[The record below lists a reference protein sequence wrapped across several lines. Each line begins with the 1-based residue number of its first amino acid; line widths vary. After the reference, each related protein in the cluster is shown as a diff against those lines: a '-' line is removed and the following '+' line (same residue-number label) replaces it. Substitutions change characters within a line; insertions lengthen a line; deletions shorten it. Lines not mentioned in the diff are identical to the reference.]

1 MSEEVEGRD
10 KEPRKTDAGD
20 IVAWLVIAWLGIS
33 LIWVIADSFLLGGFQ
48 NVMDMLEREGVDV
61 SFLGRNFLALLGV
74 YFINFM
80 ILAAGAWFCFEI
92 KRKHG
97 EGGLT
102 SGATA
107 LICIVALFV
116 IGFLIRLWQNQGDV
130 LLLFIMDGRGD
141 YWHVLILLELC
152 YFTALGVLLAPFAY
166 IWDRFFK
173 KDGKSKSK

>member
-1 MSEEVEGRD
+1 MSEEVEEQG

-33 LIWVIADSFLLGGFQ
+33 LIWVIADSFLLGGFK
-48 NVMDMLEREGVDV
+48 NVMDMLEREGVEGANV
-61 SFLGRNFLALLGV
+61 FLELLGV
-74 YFINFM
+74 YCINFM
-80 ILAAGAWFCFEI
+80 ILAAGAWFCFVI

-116 IGFLIRLWQNQGDV
+116 TGFAIRLWQNQGAV
-130 LLLFIMDGRGD
+130 LLLFLMDGKGD
-141 YWHVLILLELC
+141 YWHVLILMGLC
-152 YFTALGVLLAPFAY
+152 YNTGLVVLLSPFVY
-166 IWDRFFK
+166 IWNRFFK